1 MLIGMSM
8 AMSYPTSNKF
18 CQGVALLYVVC
29 RRIRKI
35 DLLVKKYFGV
45 GRRRS
50 LGVGVARQRSSA
62 AIQQSKYR
70 TSSSG

>member
-50 LGVGVARQRSSA
+50 LGVARQRSSA